1 VIIPHFLEDN
11 EDAYKLINTLPKEK
25 LIIVSK
31 KIPGITGQIAMVYE
45 NFEKDIYASLM
56 EAKESLAKYNR
67 INLIFPYHHNNNIEI
82 VQGFKSFCQD
92 FAFDYAVLDSSANVN
107 LLNGDVFITV
117 MEDDLIIILDQIL
130 AQKLQIG
137 VDIGLI
143 SYNETPIK
151 RLIGQGISTIS
162 TDFKQLGI
170 SAAELVMSG
179 DKVQIE
185 NPFYFTHRPSI

>member
-1 VIIPHFLEDN
+1 
-11 EDAYKLINTLPKEK
+11 
-25 LIIVSK
+25 
-31 KIPGITGQIAMVYE
+31 
-45 NFEKDIYASLM
+45 
-56 EAKESLAKYNR
+56 
-67 INLIFPYHHNNNIEI
+67 
-82 VQGFKSFCQD
+82 
-92 FAFDYAVLDSSANVN
+92 
-107 LLNGDVFITV
+107 

-185 NPFYFTHRPSI
+185 NPFYFTNRPSI

>member
-1 VIIPHFLEDN
+1 
-11 EDAYKLINTLPKEK
+11 
-25 LIIVSK
+25 
-31 KIPGITGQIAMVYE
+31 
-45 NFEKDIYASLM
+45 
-56 EAKESLAKYNR
+56 
-67 INLIFPYHHNNNIEI
+67 
-82 VQGFKSFCQD
+82 
-92 FAFDYAVLDSSANVN
+92 VLDSSANVN

-185 NPFYFTHRPSI
+185 NPFYFTNRPSI

>member
-1 VIIPHFLEDN
+1 
-11 EDAYKLINTLPKEK
+11 
-25 LIIVSK
+25 
-31 KIPGITGQIAMVYE
+31 
-45 NFEKDIYASLM
+45 M

-67 INLIFPYHHNNNIEI
+67 INLIFPYHSNNNIEI

-92 FAFDYAVLDSSANVN
+92 FAFDYAVLDSSANAN

-117 MEDDLIIILDQIL
+117 MEDDLIFLLDQIL

-151 RLIGQGISTIS
+151 RLIGHGIATIS

-185 NPFYFTHRPSI
+185 NPFYFTYRPSI